1 MFLTKDL
8 LADKAEDEHQKAF
21 ENLQVHFSFVHTDC
35 SVLKSLLKLSEQAV
49 MANEGHYEK
58 KYNVLKGRFKV
69 HGEWIMNKLVG
80 MKTSQAFDQF
90 YDKVLAS
97 P

>member
-1 MFLTKDL
+1 
-8 LADKAEDEHQKAF
+8 
-21 ENLQVHFSFVHTDC
+21 
-35 SVLKSLLKLSEQAV
+35 